1 MLIVD
6 DLVDTGRTAAIV
18 RGMLPR
24 AHFATVYAKPQGR
37 PLVDTFVTEVSQDT
51 WIYFPWDMGYSF
63 QPPIK
68 GNAGLAPS
76 LRPVSPFEIETA
88 ALVLHAILGSV
99 SIKLSTIGFRGRD
112 GQKCEARERRAAE
125 GPFAVFLALSA
136 DYRETLAIGETVDK
150 SSGRALQKVGLGL
163 LVGEI
168 LFRFVASLSV
178 VEVRLDFGGWDYLLS
193 LAVALALVAG
203 GASIRL
209 YEFHSAIA
217 WDRRALELTAGS
229 EERTETVAEKARQD
243 TLAAAEKGKR
253 PLV

>member
-1 MLIVD
+1 MA
-6 DLVDTGRTAAIV
+6 RN
-18 RGMLPR
+18 
-24 AHFATVYAKPQGR
+24 AKP
-37 PLVDTFVTEVSQDT
+37 VS
-51 WIYFPWDMGYSF
+51 G
-63 QPPIK
+63 
-68 GNAGLAPS
+68 
-76 LRPVSPFEIETA
+76 
-88 ALVLHAILGSV
+88 
-99 SIKLSTIGFRGRD
+99 
-112 GQKCEARERRAAE
+112 RAAE

-136 DYRETLAIGETVDK
+136 DYRETLNAIGETVDK

-229 EERTETVAEKARQD
+229 EERAETVAEKARQD